1 MGRPLSLIW
10 FRRFNH
16 TNKVFLFQYPNL
28 HKLFYALLD
37 IDQFNFFQ
45 SIVLYNQDKEKI
57 KQERR
62 KKICQDN

>member
-1 MGRPLSLIW
+1 MDCCW
-10 FRRFNH
+10 
-16 TNKVFLFQYPNL
+16 Y
-28 HKLFYALLD
+28 KLDL
-37 IDQFNFFQ
+37 DQFNFCQ

>member
-1 MGRPLSLIW
+1 MDCCW
-10 FRRFNH
+10 
-16 TNKVFLFQYPNL
+16 Y
-28 HKLFYALLD
+28 KLDLD
-37 IDQFNFFQ
+37 EFNFFQ